1 MMAVIY
7 IRHLTRVVALGAAL
21 LLAAC
26 SVLPEPVPM
35 DIYLLPAGGA
45 AVGRQQ
51 ARPALQTALRVLRP
65 VAGAQL
71 SGSRIV
77 VLPQDGVLSVY
88 KGASWSDPA
97 PVLVRNRLVDAL
109 RASGHMVAIST
120 DERTLHADY
129 ELDSDLRAFQ
139 SEYRGNQPEAVVALE
154 ARLVETGTRRIVA
167 SQRFEVHEP
176 AAGKEVLLVV
186 QAMGRATDR
195 LSEQL
200 VTWITQRLER

>member
-1 MMAVIY
+1 MTAVIR
-7 IRHLTRVVALGAAL
+7 IRHLTSGMALGATV

-26 SVLPEPVPM
+26 SILPEPVPM
-35 DIYLLPAGGA
+35 DTYLLPAGA
-45 AVGRQQ
+45 AVVSKQQ
-51 ARPALQTALRVLRP
+51 AGPALQTALRVLRP

-97 PVLVRNRLVDAL
+97 PVLVRTRLVDAL

-120 DERTLHADY
+120 DERILHADY

-176 AAGKEVLLVV
+176 AAGKEVPLVV